1 MARDHCRHG
10 LVGAARRA
18 HGCRWQSMRMSAEMV
33 QGGGSYPAESTWQL
47 PVSLRRVLLL
57 VPPILL
63 AGLEV
68 VHPQP
73 QMNVQA
79 ILDASTWFATFHA
92 IQLVLIGLVAVSVLL
107 LADSFGRATAWVT
120 RIGIGLFLVFFSAYD
135 TLAGIGTGLAMRS
148 ARTLSAA
155 QQEGVFLVVK
165 DWPGL
170 ALPFILSIVGTGGW
184 VLVVG
189 SLALVARRQAAPR
202 YEWILL
208 GLAAIFLLGGHPF
221 PWGTLAF
228 GCFFVAALLDEWRR
242 RSVG

>member
-1 MARDHCRHG
+1 
-10 LVGAARRA
+10 
-18 HGCRWQSMRMSAEMV
+18 
-33 QGGGSYPAESTWQL
+33 
-47 PVSLRRVLLL
+47 
-57 VPPILL
+57 
-63 AGLEV
+63 
-68 VHPQP
+68 
-73 QMNVQA
+73 MNVQA

-92 IQLVLIGLVAVSVLL
+92 IQLVLIGLVAASVLL

-155 QQEGVFLVVK
+155 QQEGVFLVVG

-189 SLALVARRQAAPR
+189 SLALIARRQAAPG

-221 PWGTLAF
+221 PWGTLASDASSLRPCSTN
-228 GCFFVAALLDEWRR
+228 GVVVALANRVPTPVDLLDKPSFNKGQKIE
-242 RSVG
+242 